1 MWRKSDERRV
11 RRLFRIV
18 QQEPVPDTL
27 REGLQAD
34 VMARFA
40 EPGVPRIGFFSRALR
55 PKPLLAGA
63 VAETIEGATAA
74 MANVEQAHLVGQT
87 SWAPGDDSPVSER
100 KPIPREAWYS
110 AEHGVREDGFYGPH
124 ETVRSTH
131 RVDKETGKIVTT
143 EETVMVDG
151 YTHSYIVTPDMFFTY
166 TDTTTD
172 QVYLPGLQPR
182 QYEIAVE
189 GVLRSGWAKYIVAPQ
204 PRQPGSA
211 LKDVTVTDD
220 TLGGVSTKRIDYE
233 ACYEAYRMPDGADR
247 SAFVIKGKIWFEAD
261 ILRVLRYETLTIQ
274 GDDESLSW
282 GQIDYDTPVD
292 ASLFEVPAGVEVIDT
307 RLTLERREL
316 VEQSIVALEA
326 LPEEAGILEEALVEW
341 DEGDL
346 AYVVVDL
353 VENGTRLMRVK
364 GPLIADARDPSVHP
378 ALITEWHRQ
387 TYTFD
392 LDAERLIEWK
402 LEQKANHKHTVPE
415 HVKFDYSQPG
425 AARRIDLIS
434 AGEG

>member
-1 MWRKSDERRV
+1 MRCSEAKRLMQMTLAGDATGADQGHLEDHIASCPRCEPQWGEIGKCAEAVHTAVPAAVTIERNLANVVARLGPAAREKAWV
-11 RRLFRIV
+11 RRKRTLVAAVAGLLIV
-18 QQEPVPDTL
+18 FAVLGVALLPTDTG
-27 REGLQAD
+27 RRGA
-34 VMARFA
+34 
-40 EPGVPRIGFFSRALR
+40 
-55 PKPLLAGA
+55 PLLPSA
-63 VAETIEGATAA
+63 VAATIRGATAA
-74 MANVEQAHLVGQT
+74 MAKVEQAHLVGQT
-87 SWAPGDDSPVSER
+87 SWAPGGDSPLSER

-124 ETVRSTH
+124 ETVRTTH

-172 QVYLPGLQPR
+172 QLYLNRLQPR

-220 TLGGVSTKRIDYE
+220 TLGGVPTKRIDYE
-233 ACYEAYRMPDGADR
+233 ACHEAYRMPDGGGR

-261 ILRVLRYETLTIQ
+261 TLRVLRYETLTIQ

-292 ASLFEVPAGVEVIDT
+292 ASLFAVPAGLKVSDT
-307 RLTLERREL
+307 RLAPESQVGEEQQTPQRIQVQYDEEGRRHV
-316 VEQSIVALEA
+316 VEVE
-326 LPEEAGILEEALVEW
+326 PE
-341 DEGDL
+341 
-346 AYVVVDL
+346 
-353 VENGTRLMRVK
+353 
-364 GPLIADARDPSVHP
+364 SH
-378 ALITEWHRQ
+378 
-387 TYTFD
+387 
-392 LDAERLIEWK
+392 
-402 LEQKANHKHTVPE
+402 
-415 HVKFDYSQPG
+415 
-425 AARRIDLIS
+425 
-434 AGEG
+434 